1 MAILTYFIL
10 PLLVGIVA
18 GVMTQRALSSRTNN
32 GWDNART
39 IPFDGTRRF
48 LRKTFKRGRE

>member
-18 GVMTQRALSSRTNN
+18 GVMIQRALPSRTNN

>member
-18 GVMTQRALSSRTNN
+18 GVMTQRALHSRTNN

>member
-1 MAILTYFIL
+1 MAILTYFVL

-18 GVMTQRALSSRTNN
+18 GVMTQRVLPSHTND

-48 LRKTFKRGRE
+48 LRKIFKRGQ

>member
-10 PLLVGIVA
+10 PLFVGIVV
-18 GVMTQRALSSRTNN
+18 GVMTQRAVPSRTNN
-32 GWDNART
+32 GWDNAQV

-48 LRKTFKRGRE
+48 LRKKFKRGQQ